1 MSSPTTREHKTDVE
15 KSYSFS
21 LITISTSRYEKY
33 GNVQSPDDAEDLS
46 GKMMV
51 DLVLSKGH
59 NVSKYELIS
68 DNSDMII
75 DSVNRAL
82 DSKADIIITSGG
94 TGLSSKDITIESLVP
109 LFEKEMP
116 GFGELFRYKSIE
128 QIGSSVILTRAA
140 AGIVKSKVLFCL
152 PGSPA
157 AVELALS
164 EIILPETGH
173 VVKHAHQ

>member
-1 MSSPTTREHKTDVE
+1 MKSPTTREHKADV
-15 KSYSFS
+15 KRAYSFS

-33 GNVQSPDDAEDLS
+33 GNVQSPDDADDLS
-46 GKMMV
+46 GKMMNE
-51 DLVLSKGH
+51 LVLSKGH
-59 NVSKYELIS
+59 NVSKYELVS
-68 DNSDMII
+68 DKPDMII

-82 DSKADIIITSGG
+82 DSKTDIIITSGG
-94 TGLSSKDITIESLVP
+94 TGLASKDITIEALVP

-140 AGIVKSKVLFCL
+140 AGIVKGKVLFCI

-164 EIILPETGH
+164 EIILPEAGH
-173 VVKHAHQ
+173 VVKHVQQ

>member
-1 MSSPTTREHKTDVE
+1 M
-15 KSYSFS
+15 
-21 LITISTSRYEKY
+21 
-33 GNVQSPDDAEDLS
+33 A
-46 GKMMV
+46 

-82 DSKADIIITSGG
+82 DSKTDIIITSGG

-140 AGIVKSKVLFCL
+140 AGIVKGKVLFCL

-157 AVELALS
+157 AVELALN

>member
-1 MSSPTTREHKTDVE
+1 MSSPTTREHKRDVDN
-15 KSYSFS
+15 SYSFY

-33 GNVQSPDDAEDLS
+33 GKVTSPDDADDLS
-46 GKMMV
+46 GKKMME
-51 DLVLSKGH
+51 LVFSKGH
-59 NVSKYELIS
+59 SVSKYELVCDDS
-68 DNSDMII
+68 SMII
-75 DSVNRAL
+75 ASVNHAL
-82 DSKADIIITSGG
+82 DSNVDIIITSGG
-94 TGLSSKDITIESLVP
+94 TGLASKDITIESLAP

-128 QIGSSVILTRAA
+128 QIGSSIILTRAS
-140 AGIVKSKVLFCL
+140 AGILKGKVLFCI

-173 VVKHAHQ
+173 VIKHARQ

>member
-1 MSSPTTREHKTDVE
+1 MSSPTTREHKRGVDD
-15 KSYSFS
+15 SYSFH

-33 GNVQSPDDAEDLS
+33 ANVVSPDDAEDLS
-46 GKMMV
+46 GKKMME
-51 DLVLSKGH
+51 LVLSKGH
-59 NVSKYELIS
+59 SVSKYELVCDDPS
-68 DNSDMII
+68 MII
-75 DSVNRAL
+75 ESVNHAL
-82 DSKADIIITSGG
+82 DSNADIIITSGG
-94 TGLSSKDITIESLVP
+94 TGLASKDISIETLVP

-128 QIGSSVILTRAA
+128 QIGSSIILTRAS
-140 AGIVKSKVLFCL
+140 AGILKGKVLFCI

-173 VVKHAHQ
+173 VIKHARQ

>member
-1 MSSPTTREHKTDVE
+1 MGSPTTREHKRDVDN
-15 KSYSFS
+15 SYSFY

-33 GNVQSPDDAEDLS
+33 GKVTSPDDADDLS
-46 GKMMV
+46 GKKMME
-51 DLVLSKGH
+51 LVLSKGH
-59 NVSKYELIS
+59 NVSKYELVCDDPS
-68 DNSDMII
+68 MII
-75 DSVNRAL
+75 ESVNHAL
-82 DSKADIIITSGG
+82 DSNAGIIITSGG
-94 TGLSSKDITIESLVP
+94 TGLASKDISIETLVP

-128 QIGSSVILTRAA
+128 QIGSSIILTRAS
-140 AGIVKSKVLFCL
+140 AGILKGKVLFCI

-173 VVKHAHQ
+173 VIKHARQ